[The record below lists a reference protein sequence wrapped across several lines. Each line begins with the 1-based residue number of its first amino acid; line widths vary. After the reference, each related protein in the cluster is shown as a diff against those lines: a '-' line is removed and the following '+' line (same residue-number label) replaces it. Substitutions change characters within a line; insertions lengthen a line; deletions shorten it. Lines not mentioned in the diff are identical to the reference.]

1 MPDAPSLRDTL
12 RRAAEHALLAASAD
26 RVAMRVRPV
35 GVLVLAYHN
44 IVPAGENV
52 RGDASLHL
60 PQREFG
66 RQLDT
71 LRRTH
76 RIIPLDRALDPGAD
90 DRPRAVITFDDAY
103 RGALSAGV
111 DELARRALP
120 ATIFVAP
127 GLLGTVPWWD
137 ELAGPGGLDPAVRA
151 HALGALGGRPA
162 AIRAWA
168 EEAGLPR
175 RRVPAHQHVA
185 TEGELTVVARRREI
199 TLAAHGWSHASLPAL
214 AQSELEDELA
224 RPLSWLR
231 ARFGPMAPWLAYPY
245 GNSSIEVEQ
254 AAERAGYTGAFRV
267 DGGGFTPG
275 AGVRMHA
282 LPRLNVPAG
291 ASFDG
296 FRLRV
301 AGVTR

>member
-1 MPDAPSLRDTL
+1 VPDAPTLHGAL
-12 RRAAEHALLAASAD
+12 RRAAEHALLATSAD
-26 RVAMRVRPV
+26 RVALRFRPV

-66 RQLDT
+66 RQLDS
-71 LRRTH
+71 LRSTH
-76 RIIPLDRALDPGAD
+76 RIVPLDRVLDPAAD
-90 DRPRAVITFDDAY
+90 ERPRAVITFDDAY
-103 RGALSAGV
+103 RGALTAGV

-127 GLLGTVPWWD
+127 GLLGTIPWWD
-137 ELAGPGGLDPAVRA
+137 ELAGAGGLDPAIRA
-151 HALGALGGRPA
+151 HALDALGGRPA

-168 EEAGLPR
+168 EDAGLPR
-175 RRVPAHQHVA
+175 RRVPAHQHIA
-185 TEGELTVVARRREI
+185 TDAELAVVARRREI
-199 TLAAHGWSHASLPAL
+199 TLAAHGWSHASLLAL
-214 AQSELEDELA
+214 AETELEDELT
-224 RPLSWLR
+224 RPLAWLR
-231 ARFGPMAPWLAYPY
+231 ARFGPIAPWLAYPY
-245 GNSSIEVEQ
+245 GRVSGEVEQ

-267 DGGGFTPG
+267 EGGGFTP
-275 AGVRMHA
+275 AAEVRMHA

-291 ASFDG
+291 ISFDG